1 GLKKG
6 ILARVRGVVRQF
18 DQAKLQSE
26 FGEMP
31 FLSSISVKAGKPVLV
46 IGAEKLTRE
55 KPAVIEEERIEV
67 EKVPEVPEAPAAVA
81 PEPTPAPEPA
91 PTVEPAPEPQP
102 EAQPEPATLPHT
114 ASPLELVGLVGLLL
128 TGAGIGTRRFRR

>member
-1 GLKKG
+1 
-6 ILARVRGVVRQF
+6 
-18 DQAKLQSE
+18 
-26 FGEMP
+26 
-31 FLSSISVKAGKPVLV
+31 VKAGKPVLV
-46 IGAEKLTRE
+46 IGVEKLTRE
-55 KPAVIEEERIEV
+55 KPAVIEEEQIEV

-102 EAQPEPATLPHT
+102 EAQPERQPEPATLPHT